1 MIIVSNGHETLE
13 KYLINWNENKADAE
27 KRNYDFSKDFF
38 DFFRAINTCMLGD
51 FNAWVH
57 YAAKRYYALLGDGTT
72 GAGSSGSITKR
83 GYIMAHFAKFVTG
96 MTRIDIDFGATPLE
110 GSAFLSQT
118 GDTVVAVVA
127 NASLAELA
135 GCVRSHSV
143 RRPRHYHHHVRRHYA
158 S

>member
-83 GYIMAHFAKFVTG
+83 GYIMAHFAKFVLGIT
-96 MTRIDIDFGATPLE
+96 TITSE
-110 GSAFLSQT
+110 GTMPAKVFDLQGRQLSTQ
-118 GDTVVAVVA
+118 
-127 NASLAELA
+127 SLKP
-135 GCVRSHSV
+135 GIYIKNGKKFIVR
-143 RRPRHYHHHVRRHYA
+143 
-158 S
+158 